1 MAFIKINIDACKG
14 CGLCA
19 HVCPKGI
26 IVLDMA
32 AIDTVPWDALAAAV
46 PWLAEL
52 PPRAAA
58 QVHAEARYAGYL
70 QRQDADIRRFRKEEA
85 VSLDGVDFAEIG
97 SLSAEVTD
105 KLTRF
110 RPESL
115 GAAARLQGMTPTAL
129 ASIAAHLRKKRPESV
144 A

>member
-1 MAFIKINIDACKG
+1 
-14 CGLCA
+14 
-19 HVCPKGI
+19 
-26 IVLDMA
+26 MA
-32 AIDTVPWDALAAAV
+32 AVDTVDDTALTAAF
-46 PWLAEL
+46 PWLHDV

-58 QVHAEARYAGYL
+58 QMRAEARYSGYL
-70 QRQDADIRRFRKEEA
+70 QRQDADIRRFRKEES
-85 VSLDGVDFAEIG
+85 VSLDGVTFAEIG
-97 SLSAEVTD
+97 GLSAEVTD

-129 ASIAAHLRKKRPESV
+129 ASIAAHLRKHATNPPRHGR